1 MSGDQSQIA
10 ASQTNN
16 NAPFPVEIT
25 GAGRHARTWMTAWLL
40 LADMCGLFLAG
51 LAGFGL
57 RLVIAELV
65 NPPFYWNLL
74 ALIPIFL
81 ILYALRGLYPAVGLS
96 PVEELRRLTTTTS
109 VVFLVF
115 TAFTF
120 WVRLAEYF
128 SRLIIAF
135 SWAFALITVPLC
147 RWIFR
152 TIATNIGLWGEPV
165 VVIGDGPQTQSVVE
179 FLLGRMRFGLRPVM
193 VLIGQ
198 EKQTSDSSVPQ
209 ISLDSYASPSVSVP
223 GLQTALLIDS
233 ELPVGIRDILL
244 DGGRLHFRRLIL
256 ISDLSWIGS
265 LGVTPYDL
273 EGLLGLE
280 VRQNL
285 LDPWHQ
291 RVKRL
296 LDIVLS
302 LFLGI
307 LTLPITGLIALLIRL
322 DSEGNIFYV
331 HQRIGKDGE
340 IINVI
345 KFRSMVPD
353 ADQVLEDYLSTHP
366 EAKAEWEKNHKLK
379 NDPRVTSVGR
389 LLRKTSLD
397 ELPQLW
403 NVFFGEL
410 SLVGPRPIV
419 EDEINFYQKG
429 FELYKQ
435 VRPGMTGLWQT
446 SGRTDTSY
454 QNRLRFDEYYVRNWS
469 IWLDLY
475 ILLRTIWVVLRGEGA
490 Y

>member
-1 MSGDQSQIA
+1 MSGDQSQFVT
-10 ASQTNN
+10 SQTNN
-16 NAPFPVEIT
+16 SEQFPVEVD
-25 GAGRHARTWMTAWLL
+25 AASRHARTWMTAWLL
-40 LADMCGLFLAG
+40 LADTCGLLLAG
-51 LAGFGL
+51 LAGFVL
-57 RLVIAELV
+57 RYVIADLF

-96 PVEELRRLTTTTS
+96 PVEELRRLSTTTS
-109 VVFLVF
+109 AVFLVF

-152 TIATNIGLWGEPV
+152 TIATNSGFWGEPV
-165 VVIGDGPQTQSVVE
+165 VVIGDGQQTQRVVN
-179 FLLGRMRFGLRPVM
+179 FLLDRMRFGLRPIL

-209 ISLDSYASPSVSVP
+209 ISLNSYTSPSDSLP

-233 ELPVGIRDILL
+233 ELPIGIRDILL
-244 DGGRLHFRRLIL
+244 NGGRLHFRRLIL
-256 ISDLSWIGS
+256 ISDLRWIGS
-265 LGVTPYDL
+265 LGVTPYDM

-291 RVKRL
+291 RVKRTLDL
-296 LDIVLS
+296 LLS
-302 LFLGI
+302 IILGI
-307 LTLPITGLIALLIRL
+307 LTLPITGLIALAIRL
-322 DSEGNIFYV
+322 DTRGKIFYI

-340 IINVI
+340 EINVL
-345 KFRSMVPD
+345 KFRSMIPE

-403 NVFFGEL
+403 NVLLGEL

-419 EDEINFYQKG
+419 EDEIVYYQKG
-429 FELYKQ
+429 FALYKQ
-435 VRPGMTGLWQT
+435 VRPGITGLWQT

-454 QNRLRFDEYYVRNWS
+454 EERLRFDEYYVRNWS